1 MLHRHMALGAEPG
14 VSNLEQSV
22 VDGSV
27 RLVTVS
33 AIFKR
38 RWMHPEER
46 APPLGMTGVA
56 VFINTGLFELCRIGR
71 AMRIVATRA
80 NEFPLSERHMGGAHE
95 LGLSLQMTLTAN
107 FYFCPPIEKW
117 RLFTDL
123 NELIP
128 IGCFLHHGMAIDTA
142 NAAARVR
149 ARVPVSLDAALVT
162 TETRFILS
170 RHGFAGI
177 FPECNQSANSFTAAG
192 CHVIAAR
199 AVATFTSPFFRFVTR
214 IEEENFP
221 HHGLG
226 EFLELFGVTR
236 LANFVADVGWR
247 RFFGG
252 FLGRFFGGFCFRR
265 PSRMGDAEQE
275 QTSQ

>member
-1 MLHRHMALGAEPG
+1 
-14 VSNLEQSV
+14 
-22 VDGSV
+22 
-27 RLVTVS
+27 
-33 AIFKR
+33 
-38 RWMHPEER
+38 
-46 APPLGMTGVA
+46 
-56 VFINTGLFELCRIGR
+56 
-71 AMRIVATRA
+71 MRIVAIGA

-128 IGCFLHHGMAIDTA
+128 IGCFLHHGMAIDSA

-162 TETRFILS
+162 TETRFVLS

-199 AVATFTSPFFRFVTR
+199 TVATFTSPFFRFVAR
-214 IEEENFP
+214 IEKKNLA
-221 HHGLG
+221 HLSLG
-226 EFLELFGVTR
+226 KFLELFGVTS
-236 LANFVADVGWR
+236 LANFVADVCR
-247 RFFGG
+247 KSRFFGC
-252 FLGRFFGGFCFRR
+252 FLGRFFNGFCFRG
-265 PSRMGDAEQE
+265 PTRMGNAKQE